1 MFLINLSDALV
12 SNYLM
17 SHLKEIHLGSS
28 IASGVCQ
35 KSEHTLNCI
44 LEEIKKFCIELIG
57 DTGTFHWQKSIKITD
72 LIDGYTNDKCFINPD
87 GGLFFVTIDS
97 KKYCFMIV
105 EDKYQGTNDLRL
117 SKGLAKQGLGN
128 AIERVFKNLNAS
140 WHLFKDLP
148 ISPYIV
154 FVAGCDFHSSES
166 IIHRIGPL
174 SNFGKYPIVW
184 EMDGE
189 NVFDVSEMTSK
200 IDIKKDVDR
209 EFATFCVKT
218 HKYDKFPHE
227 SSMWKDS
234 ERLEVM
240 KHVASESLKEI
251 IHYHYRYERVCTSTD
266 DNIHR
271 K

>member
-1 MFLINLSDALV
+1 MFLRNLSDALIYI
-12 SNYLM
+12 SNM
-17 SHLKEIHLGSS
+17 SHLKNIHLGSS
-28 IASGVCQ
+28 IASGICQ
-35 KSEHTLNCI
+35 KSEHTLHCI

-57 DTGTFHWQKSIKITD
+57 DTGTFHWQKSIKVSD
-72 LIDGYTNDKCFINPD
+72 LIKGYTNDKCFMSPD
-87 GGLFFVTIDS
+87 GGLFFVTIDT
-97 KKYCFMIV
+97 KRYCFMIV
-105 EDKYQGTNDLRL
+105 EDKYQGTNDMRL
-117 SKGLAKQGLGN
+117 SKGLPKQGLGN

-174 SNFGKYPIVW
+174 SNFGKSPLVW
-184 EMDGE
+184 EMKDE
-189 NVFDVSEMTSK
+189 NTFDVSDMTSK
-200 IDIKKDVDR
+200 IDIKKDIDR

-218 HKYDKFPHE
+218 HKYDEFPCE
-227 SSMWKDS
+227 SSMWKDN
-234 ERLEVM
+234 ERLEIM

-251 IHYHYRYERVCTSTD
+251 ILYHYRHERICTSTD

-271 K
+271 